1 MSEIWARRKVTSDDL
16 KTQMHAE
23 WQKWLQL
30 LLKLIDV
37 TADQADVHLKL
48 FIKGRG
54 VAKLFKK
61 DIERMVSFTLLLD
74 TCTWAS
80 VYRFMSC
87 LSLVHVLYMFVRC
100 APSPFVLDSVYTYMY
115 IDIFWYM

>member
-37 TADQADVHLKL
+37 TADQADIHLKL

-61 DIERMVSFTLLLD
+61 DIERMVSFTLLLGCVHGHLSID
-74 TCTWAS
+74 
-80 VYRFMSC
+80 SC
-87 LSLVHVLYMFVRC
+87 LQLSRMFVRC
-100 APSPFVLDSVYTYMY
+100 APSHFVLDSVYTYMY